1 MIEVGDTV
9 EVQDRTGLEAS
20 TVEGQHCY
28 VLAVIRGSGSMYG
41 GYEGLLVE
49 DATHDR
55 FVIPVKQVKLIKR
68 KAEVYR

>member
-1 MIEVGDTV
+1 MIEVGDIV

-20 TVEGQHCY
+20 TIEGQHCY
-28 VLAVIRGSGSMYG
+28 VLAVIRGSLYG

-68 KAEVYR
+68 KVEVYR